1 MQAFALADATT
12 PVGVLDRLASIMD
25 AFEVS
30 GQLTLRQV
38 SRITGLPRSSAHRML
53 EQLVAKKWLR
63 RDGSDYTLG
72 IRLMELGSLA
82 IHQDRLHSVAL
93 PFLRELHRVTGL
105 VVQFGVLDA
114 SDVVYLDKIGG
125 MLAGIV
131 PTRVG
136 ERSLAETS
144 ALGRVLLAFG
154 GFPVG
159 AEAPMSLRQE
169 LSRIRDSGVAY
180 GAGSLSPGLNC
191 VAAPVGPQ
199 GHAIAGVS
207 VSGPSAMLKLDYR
220 STVPVRLVASSIWR
234 VVGQSATR
242 FDIQRSMRELRALP
256 SAGAQAF
263 AFENVNDRNLCPALP
278 ARIASN
284 GDGGETRLA

>member
-125 MLAGIV
+125 MLAGVV

-136 ERSLAETS
+136 ERSLAERS

-159 AEAPMSLRQE
+159 AEAPMGLRQE
-169 LSRIRDSGVAY
+169 LSRIRESGVAY
-180 GAGSLSPGLNC
+180 GAGLLSPGVNC
-191 VAAPVGPQ
+191 VAAPVGSQ
-199 GHAIAGVS
+199 GSIIAAVS
-207 VSGPSAMLKLDYR
+207 VSGPPAMLKLDYR
-220 STVPVRLVASSIWR
+220 SAVPVRLVASSIWR
-234 VVGQSATR
+234 VVGQSGTQ
-242 FDIQRSMRELRALP
+242 FDVQRSMRELRSLP
-256 SAGAQAF
+256 SAGSQAL
-263 AFENVNDRNLCPALP
+263 AFMNVNDRHVGPSQP
-278 ARIASN
+278 ARISTN